1 MKNTVKSQNKKI
13 WSMKLTQ
20 ETIKELQ
27 DTKLQLSLLETRV
40 TEENKICQREK
51 VWINK

>member
-20 ETIKELQ
+20 EIKELQ
-27 DTKLQLSLLETRV
+27 DAKLQLSLLETRV
-40 TEENKICQREK
+40 TEVDKICQREK